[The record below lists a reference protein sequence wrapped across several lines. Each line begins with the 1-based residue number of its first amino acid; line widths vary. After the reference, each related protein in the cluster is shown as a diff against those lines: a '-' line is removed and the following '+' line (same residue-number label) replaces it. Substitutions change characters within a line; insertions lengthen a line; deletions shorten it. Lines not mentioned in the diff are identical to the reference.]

1 MNTST
6 EKITINFNT
15 SRFGVKVA
23 DGSFDPTTT
32 IGEVHARLRKKL
44 MKAKAAPSATGGSGG
59 VGEASTVAGTAANT
73 GASSS
78 SSGAATYVFVR
89 NGTEAF
95 IPAPEQTLQ
104 TLLDLYATAP
114 EQRKLY
120 VTIDPEVFS
129 G

>member
-1 MNTST
+1 MNTSSD
-6 EKITINFNT
+6 KITINFNT

-23 DGSFDPTTT
+23 DGSFEPQTT

-44 MKAKAAPSATGGSGG
+44 IKAKASPSSAGTSGEGSAAGSG
-59 VGEASTVAGTAANT
+59 
-73 GASSS
+73 
-78 SSGAATYVFVR
+78 GAATYVFIR

-104 TLLDLYATAP
+104 SLLDLYAIAP
-114 EQRKLY
+114 EQKKLY

>member
-1 MNTST
+1 MDTSS

-23 DGSFDPTTT
+23 DGGFEPGTT

-44 MKAKAAPSATGGSGG
+44 MKAKASPSASGPSGEGAAGATAGGSGG
-59 VGEASTVAGTAANT
+59 V
-73 GASSS
+73 
-78 SSGAATYVFVR
+78 ATYVFVR

-104 TLLDLYATAP
+104 TLLDLYSTAP
-114 EQRKLY
+114 EQRRLY

>member
-1 MNTST
+1 MNVSA
-6 EKITINFNT
+6 EKITVNFNT
-15 SRFGVKVA
+15 TRFGVKVA
-23 DGSFDPTTT
+23 DGSFDPDTT

-44 MKAKAAPSATGGSGG
+44 IKAKATTGSPADAAGAPA
-59 VGEASTVAGTAANT
+59 
-73 GASSS
+73 GASGS
-78 SSGAATYVFVR
+78 AATFIFVR

-104 TLLDLYATAP
+104 ALLDVYATAP
-114 EQRKLY
+114 EARRLY

>member
-1 MNTST
+1 MRTAS
-6 EKITINFNT
+6 EKVTVAFNT
-15 SRFGVKVA
+15 ARFGVKVA
-23 DGSFDPTTT
+23 DGSFDSDTT

-44 MKAKAAPSATGGSGG
+44 VKAKVSAGGGAGVDGVAAPGSTGTSSATFI
-59 VGEASTVAGTAANT
+59 
-73 GASSS
+73 
-78 SSGAATYVFVR
+78 FVR

-104 TLLDLYATAP
+104 ALLDLYASSPGA
-114 EQRKLY
+114 RKLY

>member
-1 MNTST
+1 MNTTT
-6 EKITINFNT
+6 EKVTINFNT

-23 DGSFDPTTT
+23 DGSFDPDTT

-44 MKAKAAPSATGGSGG
+44 VKAKAMAVPVASGGLEGVAAIGNCTAASGSG
-59 VGEASTVAGTAANT
+59 
-73 GASSS
+73 
-78 SSGAATYVFVR
+78 ATFIFVR

-104 TLLDLYATAP
+104 TLLDMYATAP
-114 EQRKLY
+114 EARRLY

>member
-1 MNTST
+1 MNTT
-6 EKITINFNT
+6 AEKITINFNT

-44 MKAKAAPSATGGSGG
+44 MKAKAAPSGPGASGERAT
-59 VGEASTVAGTAANT
+59 TAAV
-73 GASSS
+73 GGAASS
-78 SSGAATYVFVR
+78 GTATYVFVR

>member
-1 MNTST
+1 MNTSK
-6 EKITINFNT
+6 EKVTVNFNT
-15 SRFGVKVA
+15 LRFGVKVA
-23 DGSFDPTTT
+23 DGSFDPDTT

-44 MKAKAAPSATGGSGG
+44 VKAKAAPVASEGAKGAAATSNSTPTGGSG
-59 VGEASTVAGTAANT
+59 
-73 GASSS
+73 
-78 SSGAATYVFVR
+78 ATFIFVR

-104 TLLDLYATAP
+104 TLLDMYATAP
-114 EQRKLY
+114 EARKLY

>member
-1 MNTST
+1 MNTLT
-6 EKITINFNT
+6 EKITISFST

-44 MKAKAAPSATGGSGG
+44 MKAKAAPASPAVSCEGSA
-59 VGEASTVAGTAANT
+59 VAGATS
-73 GASSS
+73 GSSIG
-78 SSGAATYVFVR
+78 GAATYLFVR

>member
-1 MNTST
+1 MNTTT
-6 EKITINFNT
+6 EKVTISFNT

-23 DGSFDPTTT
+23 DGSFDPDTT

-44 MKAKAAPSATGGSGG
+44 VKAKAMTVPVTSGGLEGVTAISTSTPTSGSG
-59 VGEASTVAGTAANT
+59 
-73 GASSS
+73 
-78 SSGAATYVFVR
+78 ATFIFVR

-104 TLLDLYATAP
+104 TLLDMYATTP
-114 EQRKLY
+114 EARKLY
-120 VTIDPEVFS
+120 ITIDPEVFS

>member
-1 MNTST
+1 MANMNVTR
-6 EKITINFNT
+6 EKVTVNFNT

-23 DGSFDPTTT
+23 DGSFDPGTT

-44 MKAKAAPSATGGSGG
+44 VKAKAVTAPAVSGGS
-59 VGEASTVAGTAANT
+59 E
-73 GASSS
+73 
-78 SSGAATYVFVR
+78 GAASISTSGCGATFVFLR

-104 TLLDLYATAP
+104 TLLDMYATAP
-114 EQRKLY
+114 EARKLY

>member
-1 MNTST
+1 MNTT
-6 EKITINFNT
+6 REKVTINFNT

-23 DGSFDPTTT
+23 DGSFDPDTT

-44 MKAKAAPSATGGSGG
+44 VKAKAMTAPVVSGASEGATAISTSSSTSGSG
-59 VGEASTVAGTAANT
+59 
-73 GASSS
+73 
-78 SSGAATYVFVR
+78 ATFIFLR

-104 TLLDLYATAP
+104 TLLDMYATTP
-114 EQRKLY
+114 EARKLY
-120 VTIDPEVFS
+120 VTIDREVFS